1 MQIRSDIPYKAEK
14 VLKILLTLQVL
25 LQVANETDPFEEELP
40 KGTLEALEEIDDI
53 VESLK
58 ESLNNRSSYD
68 AG

>member
-58 ESLNNRSSYD
+58 ESLNDRSSFD

>member
-25 LQVANETDPFEEELP
+25 LEVANETDPFEEELP

>member
-14 VLKILLTLQVL
+14 VLKILLTIQVL
-25 LQVANETDPFEEELP
+25 LQVANEIDPFEEELP

-58 ESLNNRSSYD
+58 ESLNDRSSFD

>member
-25 LQVANETDPFEEELP
+25 LEVANETDPFEEELP

-58 ESLNNRSSYD
+58 ESLNDRSSYD